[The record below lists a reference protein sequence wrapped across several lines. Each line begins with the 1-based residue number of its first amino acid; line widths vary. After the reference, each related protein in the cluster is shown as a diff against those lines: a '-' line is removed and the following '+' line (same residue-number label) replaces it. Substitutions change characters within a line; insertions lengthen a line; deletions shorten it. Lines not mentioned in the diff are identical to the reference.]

1 MSVTIENVIHTFF
14 SAYSLPSD
22 FLETLKTSE
31 NAPDPKHV
39 TKFNVGR
46 AGVRTNL
53 RDDVKIVDVGLRHA
67 SMSQL

>member
-1 MSVTIENVIHTFF
+1 MIHTFF

-31 NAPDPKHV
+31 NAPDPKYE
-39 TKFNVGR
+39 TKCLTRGR

-53 RDDVKIVDVGLRHA
+53 RDDVKIVYVGLRHA
-67 SMSQL
+67 GMSQL

>member
-1 MSVTIENVIHTFF
+1 VIRTFL

-31 NAPDPKHV
+31 NAPDPKNE
-39 TKFNVGR
+39 TKCLTRGR

-53 RDDVKIVDVGLRHA
+53 RDYVKIVYVGLRHA

>member
-1 MSVTIENVIHTFF
+1 VIHTFF

-31 NAPDPKHV
+31 NAPDPKYEKKCSTLGH
-39 TKFNVGR
+39 

-53 RDDVKIVDVGLRHA
+53 RDDVKIVYVCLRHA
-67 SMSQL
+67 SITQLKFN

>member
-1 MSVTIENVIHTFF
+1 VIRTFF

-31 NAPDPKHV
+31 NAPDPKYE
-39 TKFNVGR
+39 TKCFTMGR

-53 RDDVKIVDVGLRHA
+53 RNDVKIVYVGLRHA